1 MAVTRYA
8 FSVGRRKNRKRER
21 RQEQQSRERWT
32 RQPQV
37 TEEDFLK
44 PEPLTSLLGITQ
56 RHDFPGFRSELPK
69 TCGNCRQFVED
80 HDFGRGTC
88 LHIASGILN
97 PYTDTPACDYF
108 ERTKSAARR

>member
-1 MAVTRYA
+1 M
-8 FSVGRRKNRKRER
+8 GRRKNRKRER
-21 RQEQQSRERWT
+21 RQEQHSRERWT

-37 TEEDFLK
+37 TEEDFLQ
-44 PEPLTSLLGITQ
+44 PEPMALLGITQ
-56 RHDFPGFRSELPK
+56 RQDFGMFRAEPPK
-69 TCGNCRQFVED
+69 TCGSCRQFVED

-97 PYTDTPACDYF
+97 PYSDTPACEYF